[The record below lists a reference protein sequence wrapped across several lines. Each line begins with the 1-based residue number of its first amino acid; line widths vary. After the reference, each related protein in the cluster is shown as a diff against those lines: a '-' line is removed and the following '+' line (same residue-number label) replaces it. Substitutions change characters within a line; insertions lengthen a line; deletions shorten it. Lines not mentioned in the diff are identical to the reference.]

1 MSYSILPLDS
11 LVVNPANDRHGELE
25 NETAAI
31 ARLFALREEHMRNLT
46 KDLVTKGE
54 VFEPP
59 LVYPDGDKFIVAD
72 GNRRTTCLKL
82 LDNPRRAPTVELQ
95 QFFAEQKK
103 AWVGKLP
110 DRIECRVEADR
121 DRVDDILFRRH
132 TGSQNG
138 VGQSNWDD
146 RMKNNFV
153 VRTGKGT
160 SINVAD
166 EIEKRLAAAN
176 MLPKKKIPRSNMNR
190 LLSAEAIRNR
200 LGFSIRKGKFEY
212 LRSEDAVR
220 TALHRVADDLAS
232 GKLTLNDI
240 WNTDKKLVYVD
251 KLDHEGVLPTVADL
265 TKKPSTSA
273 PLTPP
278 KPQAA
283 PVTRPPVRVN
293 LIPHLE
299 YSVAWSG
306 RLQRHR
312 AIWDELQ
319 FKLDL
324 SEHPNAISVLLR
336 VLLELAVDNYIT
348 QTKLAS
354 VNENDKLA
362 KKILKVADDLH
373 SRDKIT
379 AKYRD
384 VFKKA
389 QTVEELI
396 STDTLNRYV
405 HSPQFAPSP
414 EHLKALWDTLAEFV
428 VLCLNA
434 QTAAD

>member
-1 MSYSILPLDS
+1 MSYRMLALDS

-31 ARLFALREEHMRNLT
+31 ARLFALREQHMRNLT
-46 KDLVTKGE
+46 KDVVTKGE

-72 GNRRTTCLKL
+72 GNRRITCLKL
-82 LDNPRRAPTVELQ
+82 LANPRRAPTVELQ
-95 QFFAEQKK
+95 QYFAEQKK
-103 AWVGKLP
+103 AWRGKFP
-110 DRIECRVEADR
+110 DRIQCRVEMDR

-132 TGSQNG
+132 TGTQNG
-138 VGQSNWDD
+138 IGQSNWDD

-153 VRTGKGT
+153 LRTGKGIG
-160 SINVAD
+160 INVAD

-212 LRSEDAVR
+212 LRNEDAVR
-220 TALHRVADDLAS
+220 RALHRVADDLAS
-232 GKLTLNDI
+232 GRLTLTDIWDTDSKLTYIDQ
-240 WNTDKKLVYVD
+240 
-251 KLDHEGVLPTVADL
+251 LDHEGVLPTVADL
-265 TKKPSTSA
+265 PEKPPTR
-273 PLTPP
+273 PNPTPP
-278 KPQAA
+278 KLQPTPA
-283 PVTRPPVRVN
+283 TRPPARVN
-293 LIPHLE
+293 LIPHIE
-299 YSVAWSG
+299 YGVAWVG
-306 RLQRHR
+306 RLQRHH

-336 VLLELAVDNYIT
+336 VLLELAVDNYVT
-348 QTKLAS
+348 QTKLAT

-362 KKILKVADDLH
+362 KKILKVAEDLH
-373 SRDKIT
+373 SRAKIT

-389 QTVEELI
+389 QNIDALI

-414 EHLKALWDTLAEFV
+414 EHLKALWDTLAEFI

-434 QTAAD
+434 

>member
-1 MSYSILPLDS
+1 MVALSS

-31 ARLFALREEHMRNLT
+31 ARLFASREQHMRNLT

-59 LVYPDGDKFIVAD
+59 LVFPDGDKFVVAD

-95 QFFAEQKK
+95 EFFAEQKK
-103 AWVGKLP
+103 AWSGKFP
-110 DRIECRVEADR
+110 DSIQCRVETDR

-138 VGQSNWDD
+138 VGQSDWDD
-146 RMKNNFV
+146 RMKKNFV
-153 VRTGKGT
+153 VRTGKGAG
-160 SINVAD
+160 INVAD
-166 EIEKRLAAAN
+166 EIEKRLIAAD

-190 LLSAEAIRNR
+190 LLSAEAVRNR
-200 LGFSIRKGKFEY
+200 LGFSVRKGKFEY
-212 LRSEDAVR
+212 LRSEDAVCS
-220 TALHRVADDLAS
+220 ALYRVADDLAS

-240 WNTDKKLVYVD
+240 WDTDSKLTYID
-251 KLDHEGVLPTVADL
+251 KLDDEGVLPTVADL
-265 TKKPSTSA
+265 PKKAPTSTSYTA
-273 PLTPP
+273 SKP
-278 KPQAA
+278 KSAA
-283 PVTRPPVRVN
+283 AARPPARVN
-293 LIPHLE
+293 LIPHVE
-299 YSVAWSG
+299 FGVAWSG

-319 FKLDL
+319 FKLEL

-336 VLLELAVDNYIT
+336 VLLELSVDNSIT
-348 QTKLAS
+348 QTKLAT

-362 KKILKVADDLH
+362 KKILKVAEDLH
-373 SRDKIT
+373 DRGKI
-379 AKYRD
+379 APKYRD

-389 QTVEELI
+389 QNMDALI
-396 STDTLNRYV
+396 SMNTLNRYV

-414 EHLKALWDTLAEFV
+414 EHLKALWDTLADFI

-434 QTAAD
+434 

>member
-1 MSYSILPLDS
+1 VSYRILPLDA

-31 ARLFALREEHMRNLT
+31 ARLFALREQHMRNLT

-59 LVYPDGDKFIVAD
+59 LVYPNGDKFIVAD

-82 LDNPRRAPTVELQ
+82 LGNPRRAPTVELQ

-103 AWVGKLP
+103 AWRGKLL
-110 DRIECRVEADR
+110 DRIQCRVETDR

-138 VGQSNWDD
+138 IGQSNWDD

-160 SINVAD
+160 GTNVAD
-166 EIEKRLAAAN
+166 EIEKRLEAAN

-212 LRSEDAVR
+212 LRNEDAVHR
-220 TALHRVADDLAS
+220 AVRRVADDLAS

-240 WNTDKKLVYVD
+240 WDTDSKLIYID
-251 KLDHEGVLPTVADL
+251 QLDQEGILPTVADL
-265 TKKPSTSA
+265 PNGSSTR
-273 PLTPP
+273 PTPTPP
-278 KPQAA
+278 KPQPARVA
-283 PVTRPPVRVN
+283 PPPARVN
-293 LIPHLE
+293 LIPHTE
-299 YSVAWSG
+299 YGVAWTG
-306 RLQRHR
+306 RLQRHH

-324 SEHPNAISVLLR
+324 SEHPNAVSVLLR
-336 VLLELAVDNYIT
+336 VLLELAVDNYISRT
-348 QTKLAS
+348 RPAT

-362 KKILKVADDLH
+362 KKILKVAEDLH
-373 SRDKIT
+373 GQEKIT

-389 QTVEELI
+389 QNMDALI

-414 EHLKALWDTLAEFV
+414 EHLKALWDTLADFI
-428 VLCLNA
+428 VLCLN
-434 QTAAD
+434 T

>member
-1 MSYSILPLDS
+1 MSYKMLALDS
-11 LVVNPANDRHGELE
+11 LVVNPANDRHGELG

-31 ARLFALREEHMRNLT
+31 ARLFALREQHMRNLT

-54 VFEPP
+54 LFEPP
-59 LVYPDGDKFIVAD
+59 LVYPNGAKFIVAD

-82 LDNPRRAPTVELQ
+82 LSNPRRAPTVELQ
-95 QFFAEQKK
+95 QFFAEQRK
-103 AWVGKLP
+103 AWRGKIP
-110 DRIECRVEADR
+110 DRVQCRVEADR

-138 VGQSNWDD
+138 IGQSNWDD
-146 RMKNNFV
+146 RMKSNFV

-160 SINVAD
+160 GTNVAD
-166 EIEKRLAAAN
+166 EIEKRLAAAD

-200 LGFSIRKGKFEY
+200 LGFSVRKGKFEY
-212 LRSEDAVR
+212 LRNEDSVR
-220 TALHRVADDLAS
+220 RALHRVAEDLAS

-240 WNTDKKLVYVD
+240 WDTESKLTYID
-251 KLDHEGVLPTVADL
+251 ELEHEGVLPTIADL
-265 TKKPSTSA
+265 PKKPSTSPTSTPARPQPA
-273 PLTPP
+273 P
-278 KPQAA
+278 A
-283 PVTRPPVRVN
+283 TRPPARVN
-293 LIPHLE
+293 LIPHVE
-299 YSVAWSG
+299 YGVAWVG
-306 RLQRHR
+306 RLQRHH

-336 VLLELAVDNYIT
+336 VVLELAVDNYIS
-348 QTKLAS
+348 QTKLAT

-362 KKILKVADDLH
+362 KKILKVAEDLH
-373 SRDKIT
+373 NLGKIT

-389 QTVEELI
+389 QNMDALI

-414 EHLKALWDTLAEFV
+414 EHLKALWDTLAEFI
-428 VLCLNA
+428 VLSLSA
-434 QTAAD
+434 